1 MLSRTNNG
9 KTDQGCEQ
17 DRAGCS
23 VNRPTSPREITL
35 FWARRDDIMTDGGG
49 DVGTDGRKCYLT
61 VAPNG
66 PRQTN
71 KHTCTHLTYIEEVD
85 TTSSL
90 KSGWPAPHEPLG
102 FSLQNL
108 WGLSGKQKTAISFK
122 LRPTETESGSG
133 GGFVLHASA
142 PSIVHGLFL
151 LLQGRTADLDSCWLE
166 VAANSHR
173 KFICAGFLL
182 SWSPKFPV

>member
-1 MLSRTNNG
+1 MVKQIT
-9 KTDQGCEQ
+9 QGCEQ

-35 FWARRDDIMTDGGG
+35 FWARRDDIMTDGGE
-49 DVGTDGRKCYLT
+49 DVGTDGSKCYLT

-66 PRQTN
+66 LRQTN

-90 KSGWPAPHEPLG
+90 KSGWPAPHQGLC

-108 WGLSGKQKTAISFK
+108 WGLSGKQKTAIVLSK
-122 LRPTETESGSG
+122 LRQTETNRDGVQLRRWVCTGCFCTIHCAWFIFNSW
-133 GGFVLHASA
+133 LDTT
-142 PSIVHGLFL
+142 
-151 LLQGRTADLDSCWLE
+151 LLQGRTADLDSCLLQ

-173 KFICAGFLL
+173 KCICAGFLL
-182 SWSPKFPV
+182 S